1 MSTLLEVLGLVLLI
15 LLLVVALWFIFRG
28 DPSLIELW
36 HRAAM
41 QAAGGVR

>member
-1 MSTLLEVLGLVLLI
+1 MSTLLECLGVVLLI
-15 LLLVVALWFIFRG
+15 LVVVALWFIFRG